1 LDWNAV
7 IDPEDQV
14 MRHRAFSF
22 ALLATGLFYAPVSAA
37 DLDRLAPGDR
47 RYYEAIKPAESETRW
62 RQIPWMQDL
71 AAAVEQAKKE
81 KRPVLIWVS
90 GDEPLERC

>member
-1 LDWNAV
+1 
-7 IDPEDQV
+7 
-14 MRHRAFSF
+14 MRNRAFSF
-22 ALLATGLFYAPVSAA
+22 ALLASSLFHAPLSAA
-37 DLDRLAPGDR
+37 DLDRLAPTDR
-47 RYYEAIKPAESETRW
+47 RYYEAIKPIESEVRW

-71 AAAVEQAKKE
+71 SAAVEQAKKE